1 VVTLPFTGKRKNRPS
16 PDSMTLGEHLGELRR
31 RVIICVI
38 AFVIAATI
46 AVIAYEPILH
56 FLLHPLC
63 SVDATTPHHTTK
75 GASSLLVASNGSCN
89 LFVTSPLD
97 GLTLRVKIAIFGGLV
112 LASPIILFQIWRFV
126 TPGLKASERRY
137 AIPFVGSAFVL
148 FLLGAATA
156 YITLPHAL
164 GWLKSVGG
172 PNLQAI
178 YDPIPYLGLIL
189 LMMTIFGLTF
199 EFPVVL
205 VSLELARVVTPARLL
220 RTWRWA
226 VIIIVVVAAVFT
238 PSSDPF
244 SMFALAGP
252 LIVFYFLSIGIG
264 KLLGR

>member
-1 VVTLPFTGKRKNRPS
+1 MVTLPFTTKRKSRPS
-16 PDSMTLGEHLGELRR
+16 PDDMTLGEHLGELRR
-31 RVIICVI
+31 RVIICVV
-38 AFVIAATI
+38 AFLIAATV
-46 AVIAYEPILH
+46 AVFAYEPILH
-56 FLLHPLC
+56 FLLRPLC
-63 SVDATTPHHTTK
+63 SVDASTAHSTK
-75 GASSLLVASNGSCN
+75 GSASFLIASNGTCN

-97 GLTLRVKIAIFGGLV
+97 GLSLRVKIALFGGLV
-112 LASPIILFQIWRFV
+112 LASPVILYQVWRFV

-137 AIPFVGSAFVL
+137 AVPFVLSAFVL
-148 FLLGAATA
+148 FLFGAATA

-220 RTWRWA
+220 RSWRWA
-226 VIIIVVVAAVFT
+226 VIVIVVVAAVFT

-244 SMFALAGP
+244 SMFALAIP
-252 LIVFYFLSIGIG
+252 LVVFYFLSIGIG

>member
-1 VVTLPFTGKRKNRPS
+1 VATLPFTAKRKNRPS
-16 PDSMTLGEHLGELRR
+16 PDNMTLGEHLGELRR

-38 AFVIAATI
+38 AFAAAATV
-46 AVIAYEPILH
+46 AVVAYEPILH
-56 FLLHPLC
+56 FLLRPLC
-63 SVDATTPHHTTK
+63 NVDASTVHHNT
-75 GASSLLVASNGSCN
+75 GGGSLIIASNGTCN

-97 GLTLRVKIAIFGGLV
+97 GLSLRIKIALFGGLV
-112 LASPIILFQIWRFV
+112 LASPVILFQVWRFV

-137 AIPFVGSAFVL
+137 AIPFVLSAFVL

-156 YITLPHAL
+156 YVTLPHAL

-220 RTWRWA
+220 RAWRWA

-244 SMFALAGP
+244 SMFALAIP
-252 LIVFYFLSIGIG
+252 LIAFYFISIGIG